1 MELNIKCLIINKIYI
16 NISRYMSKF
25 GKVFV
30 KNSNFGSTNS
40 KLVSNIS
47 AVKLNANM
55 ITAIITSP
63 LSFGWSMV

>member
-1 MELNIKCLIINKIYI
+1 
-16 NISRYMSKF
+16 MSNL

-40 KLVSNIS
+40 QLVSNIS

-55 ITAIITSP
+55 ITGEA
-63 LSFGWSMV
+63 MVLNQGIDVDNATIRGG